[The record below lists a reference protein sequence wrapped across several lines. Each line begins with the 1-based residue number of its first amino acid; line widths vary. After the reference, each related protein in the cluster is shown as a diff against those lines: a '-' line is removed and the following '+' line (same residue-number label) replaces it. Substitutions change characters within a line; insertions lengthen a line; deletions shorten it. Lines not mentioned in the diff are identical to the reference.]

1 MLAMIALDPESSA
14 AVASSGESFGV
25 TRTVFLRALAFVY
38 AIAFLVGFNQ
48 APALIGDDGL
58 LPVRPFLRDLA
69 EGAGGR
75 GAGFWVDPSLF
86 WVANSSLAFQVV
98 CAIGI
103 AVAVAVMLGATN
115 AVLQLVLWV
124 IQLSLVN
131 VGQLFWGYG
140 WETLLC
146 EAGFLAIFLCPL
158 RSVRPSAAPTPPVNV
173 LWLLRWLL
181 FRVMFGAG
189 LIKLRGDTCWRDL
202 TCLAF
207 HYETQPNP
215 NPLSYWL
222 AHQPL
227 WFHQFGV
234 LTNHVV
240 ELIVPWFLFA
250 PRRLRHLAALLEAGF
265 QVFLILSGNLSFL
278 NWLTLAL
285 CIPCFADSALLLVPA
300 VLGAR
305 LEGVAHRAPSE
316 TGRWVSWVL
325 VVGVAGL
332 SIAPTANM
340 LSPHQMMNAS
350 FNRLHLVNTYGAFGV
365 VGRTRPELVIEG
377 TRDAPGPEARWVEYG
392 FKCKPGDV
400 LRRPCWI
407 SPYHLR
413 LDWQMWFAAMSE
425 VDEEP
430 WLVHL
435 VAKLLVNDPLP
446 LGLMDGNPFPKTPP
460 RAIRVVRYTY
470 RFAERGRADGA
481 WWTRS
486 DPEVYLQP
494 FTRDDPRLRD
504 FLQQQGWGDELPG
517 S

>member
-1 MLAMIALDPESSA
+1 MTALDPALSE
-14 AVASSGESFGV
+14 AVVPDDEGLGI
-25 TRTVFLRALAFVY
+25 TRAVFLRALAFVF
-38 AIAFLVGFNQ
+38 AVAFLVDFNQ

-58 LPVRPFLRDLA
+58 LPVRAFLRDLA
-69 EGAGGR
+69 ERAGGR
-75 GAGFWVDPSLF
+75 GAGFWADPSLF
-86 WVANSSLAFQVV
+86 WVADSSLAFQVV
-98 CAIGI
+98 CAVGI
-103 AVAVAVMLGATN
+103 AIAVAVMLGATN
-115 AVLQLVLWV
+115 AVLQLSLWV
-124 IQLSLVN
+124 IQVSLVN

-158 RSVRPSAAPTPPVNV
+158 RTVLPSRASRPPTNV

-189 LIKLRGDTCWRDL
+189 LIKIRGDTCWRDL

-215 NPLSYWL
+215 NPISFWL

-227 WFHQFGV
+227 AFHHLGV

-240 ELIVPWFLFA
+240 ELVVPWFLFA
-250 PRRLRHLAALLEAGF
+250 PRRLRHAAALIEAGF
-265 QVFLILSGNLSFL
+265 QVSLILSGNLSFL

-285 CIPCFADSALLLVPA
+285 CIPCFADSALL
-300 VLGAR
+300 R
-305 LEGVAHRAPSE
+305 LLPLALRGRFENRPRAAPSE
-316 TGRWVSWVL
+316 VARGVSWAVAL
-325 VVGVAGL
+325 GVGAL
-332 SIAPTANM
+332 SIAPVANM
-340 LSPHQMMNAS
+340 LSSHQMMNAS

-365 VGRTRPELVIEG
+365 VGRTRPELTIEG
-377 TRDAPGPEARWVEYG
+377 TRDLPGPNAHWVEYA

-425 VDEEP
+425 VEEEP

-446 LGLMDGNPFPKTPP
+446 LALMDGNPFPKTPP
-460 RAIRVVRYTY
+460 RAIRVQRYTY
-470 RFAERGRADGA
+470 RFAEPGRADGA

-486 DPEVYLQP
+486 DPEIFLQP
-494 FTRDDPRLRD
+494 VTLDDPRLRG
-504 FLQQQGWGDELPG
+504 FLQEQGWGDEVPG